1 MHSALLYK
9 SGYNNPEPWLFST
22 YLSTLFFL
30 CICKGHIVGL
40 YTLNAVQ
47 YVKIRKAY
55 WFGGFLLPLFW
66 FCICSV
72 GWWEFLEGDVL
83 LNKFPVAEVPRG
95 IYR

>member
-1 MHSALLYK
+1 M
-9 SGYNNPEPWLFST
+9 
-22 YLSTLFFL
+22 
-30 CICKGHIVGL
+30 
-40 YTLNAVQ
+40 NAVQ